1 MIELVKRSTIKLIWI
16 FWFFYHFL
24 GFFKVHKILKKGTDY
39 FTKGTLR
46 RFQMLQ
52 LGPCAMAD
60 PGTSAPAMVRRG
72 TATASRGNKGK
83 RKRSSRATSG
93 LLWLGSGWP
102 VAGSSREQAGRRWG
116 SSSGVGLRRGREET
130 VGLGIDSWVQ
140 VFDSI
145 FWISFYFRKFSNSE
159 PHSVT

>member
-1 MIELVKRSTIKLIWI
+1 
-16 FWFFYHFL
+16 
-24 GFFKVHKILKKGTDY
+24 
-39 FTKGTLR
+39 
-46 RFQMLQ
+46 MLQ

-60 PGTSAPAMVRRG
+60 PGSSAPAMVRRG

-102 VAGSSREQAGRRWG
+102 VAGSPREQAGRRRG

-130 VGLGIDSWVQ
+130 VGLG
-140 VFDSI
+140 
-145 FWISFYFRKFSNSE
+145 SFR
-159 PHSVT
+159 VR